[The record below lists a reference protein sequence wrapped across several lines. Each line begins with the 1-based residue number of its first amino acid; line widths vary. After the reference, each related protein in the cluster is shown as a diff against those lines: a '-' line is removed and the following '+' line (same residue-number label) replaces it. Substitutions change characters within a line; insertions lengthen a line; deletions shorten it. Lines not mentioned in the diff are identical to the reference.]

1 MNRMQQLHD
10 AGVSIW
16 LDVIRRSLLTS
27 GKFERMVPEDALT
40 GVTSNPTIFEKAI
53 SGSTDYDEPIRSLLA
68 DDVTDPKDLFFALR
82 LEDIRM
88 AADVLR
94 VPYAATG
101 GAHGF
106 ASCELTPDLPH
117 DADGPLSQGHDL
129 WARLERQL
137 LTITAPAT
145 NE

>member
-27 GKFERMVPEDALT
+27 GQFERMIREDALT

-53 SGSTDYDEPIRSLLA
+53 SGSTDYDEPIRELLA
-68 DDVTDPKDLFFALR
+68 DDVTAPLDLFFALA

-94 VPYAATG
+94 TPFEASG
-101 GAHGF
+101 GI
-106 ASCELTPDLPH
+106 
-117 DADGPLSQGHDL
+117 DG
-129 WARLERQL
+129 
-137 LTITAPAT
+137 
-145 NE
+145 